1 MTTQPATS
9 PSTSDHPTSEQSA
22 TALTY
27 GRTLRKLYFIR
38 FIFAAVWVGIM
49 FATAAKITEPSP
61 LLTVLL
67 VIYPIFDAGAV
78 LWQLRAD
85 PDKQRSEVAEWL
97 NVVISVAI
105 AIALGISSSIAIPA
119 ALAVWGVWAIV
130 VGIPQLITAIRN
142 RRNGGQVAQML
153 SGGIS
158 VFAGAGF
165 LLQGLQG
172 NGMISGAAGYAGLG
186 AIFFLV
192 SAVRLNSKLKKQSA

>member
-1 MTTQPATS
+1 MTTQSTPAQSTDVESGTS
-9 PSTSDHPTSEQSA
+9 AAYSRS
-22 TALTY
+22 
-27 GRTLRKLYFIR
+27 LRKLYFVR
-38 FIFAAVWVGIM
+38 FAFAAVWVAIM
-49 FATAAKITEPSP
+49 FATAARVTDPTP

-67 VIYPIFDAGAV
+67 VIYPVFDAGAV

-85 PDKQRSEVAEWL
+85 PDKQRSKTVEWL

-119 ALAVWGVWAIV
+119 ALAVWGVWAII
-130 VGIPQLITAIRN
+130 VGVPQLIAAIRN

-165 LLQGLQG
+165 LFQGLQG
-172 NGMISGAAGYAGLG
+172 SGMISGAAGYASLG

-192 SAVRLNSKLKKQSA
+192 SAIRLSAKLKGQSA

>member
-1 MTTQPATS
+1 MTTQSTPAQ
-9 PSTSDHPTSEQSA
+9 STDIQSGA
-22 TALTY
+22 SAAY
-27 GRTLRKLYFIR
+27 SRSLRKLYFVR
-38 FIFAAVWVGIM
+38 FAFAAVWVGIM
-49 FATAAKITEPSP
+49 FATAAKATEPTP

-67 VIYPIFDAGAV
+67 VIYPVFDAGAV

-85 PDKQRSEVAEWL
+85 PDKQRSKSVEWL
-97 NVVISVAI
+97 NVIISIAI
-105 AIALGISSSIAIPA
+105 AIALGVTSSIAIPA
-119 ALAVWGVWAIV
+119 ALAVWGVWAII
-130 VGIPQLITAIRN
+130 VGVPQLIAAIRN

-172 NGMISGAAGYAGLG
+172 STMISGAAGYASLG

-192 SAVRLNSKLKKQSA
+192 SAIRLSVKLKGQSA

>member
-1 MTTQPATS
+1 MTTQSTTE
-9 PSTSDHPTSEQSA
+9 PSADVQSGTSA
-22 TALTY
+22 TY
-27 GRTLRKLYFIR
+27 SRSLRKLYFVR
-38 FIFAAVWVGIM
+38 FAFAAVWVGTM
-49 FATAAKITEPSP
+49 FAAAAKATDPTP

-85 PDKQRSEVAEWL
+85 PDEQRSKVTEWV

-105 AIALGISSSIAIPA
+105 AIALGISASIAIPA
-119 ALAVWGVWAIV
+119 ALAVWGIWAIV
-130 VGIPQLITAIRN
+130 VGIPQLIAAIRN

-165 LLQGLQG
+165 LFQGLQG
-172 NGMISGAAGYAGLG
+172 SGMISGVAGYASLG

-192 SAVRLNSKLKKQSA
+192 SAIRLSSKLKGRNA